1 MAKQPTKYE
10 AERQICVDL
19 ATRKAKIHG
28 RSEWPFNYRGQ
39 QVVVSV
45 TKVGN
50 DMRVRTDAVKNKG
63 K

>member
-10 AERQICVDL
+10 AEREICVDL

-28 RSEWPFNYRGQ
+28 RSDWPFNYRGQ

-50 DMRVRTDAVKNKG
+50 DMRTR
-63 K
+63 